1 MKKLTL
7 KLIAT
12 VAITGV
18 LYMTLSDSYMWSQ
31 VDESINAYEAMGEE
45 HVAFVEFV
53 AKFGKTY
60 ASRDSHQS
68 RF

>member
-1 MKKLTL
+1 
-7 KLIAT
+7 
-12 VAITGV
+12 
-18 LYMTLSDSYMWSQ
+18 MTLSDSYMWSQ